1 MQIKYVLMKN
11 RILHVVSVSL
21 PPPPPPLKKITIY
34 KLSLDWLK
42 IKYGYRT
49 DVKNPHKV
57 EVYNSNDLH

>member
-21 PPPPPPLKKITIY
+21 PPPPKKITIY
-34 KLSLDWLK
+34 KFSLDWLK
-42 IKYGYRT
+42 IEYGYRT

-57 EVYNSNDLH
+57 EVYKWNDLH

>member
-1 MQIKYVLMKN
+1 MYFLF
-11 RILHVVSVSL
+11 LY

-34 KLSLDWLK
+34 KFSLDLLK

-57 EVYNSNDLH
+57 EVYK

>member
-1 MQIKYVLMKN
+1 MPIKYVLMKN

-21 PPPPPPLKKITIY
+21 PPPPPLKKITIY
-34 KLSLDWLK
+34 KFSLELLK

-57 EVYNSNDLH
+57 EVNK

>member
-21 PPPPPPLKKITIY
+21 PPPPKKISIY
-34 KLSLDWLK
+34 KFSLDLLK
-42 IKYGYRT
+42 IKYCYRT

-57 EVYNSNDLH
+57 EVNK

>member
-1 MQIKYVLMKN
+1 MPIKYVLMKN

-21 PPPPPPLKKITIY
+21 PPPPLKKITIY
-34 KLSLDWLK
+34 KFSLELLK

-57 EVYNSNDLH
+57 EVNKWNDLH

>member
-1 MQIKYVLMKN
+1 MQKKYVLMKN

-21 PPPPPPLKKITIY
+21 PPPPKKISIY
-34 KLSLDWLK
+34 KFSLDLLK

-57 EVYNSNDLH
+57 EVNK